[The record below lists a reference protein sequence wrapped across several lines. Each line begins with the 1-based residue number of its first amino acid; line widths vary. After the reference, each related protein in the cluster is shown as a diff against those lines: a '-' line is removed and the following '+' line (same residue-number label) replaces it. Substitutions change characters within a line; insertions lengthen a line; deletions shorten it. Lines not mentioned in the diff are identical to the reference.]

1 MNKTFDSELIINND
15 GSVYH
20 LHLNPGDLARN
31 IILVGDQER
40 VPKVSKYFDRIELI
54 KNKREFITHT
64 GFIGKERISVISTG
78 IGTDNIDIVLNEIDA
93 LFNVDFIE
101 KRPKAKKTKLNFI
114 RIGTTGSIHSQIP
127 IDSFLVSEYAL
138 GLDGLLP
145 FYLDYQKVIAT
156 DLQDK
161 ISQNFP
167 QLHKMCIPYAVKGS
181 AHLINTLAGRLMRG
195 ITTSATGFYAP
206 QNRNISLASAMD
218 DYFKQSES
226 FEFEG
231 LKLSNLEMETAGIY
245 GLSQLLGHEAI
256 SFNGILANRKT
267 GEFSTSPEET
277 VNRLIELVLENLIT
291 NKEKL

>member
-40 VPKVSKYFDRIELI
+40 VPKVSKYFDSIELI

-93 LFNVDFIE
+93 LFNFDFIE
-101 KRPKAKKTKLNFI
+101 KSPKAEKTKLNFI
-114 RIGTTGSIHSQIP
+114 RIGTTGSIHSEIP

-145 FYLDYQKVIAT
+145 FYLDYEQVISYN
-156 DLQDK
+156 LQEK
-161 ISQNFP
+161 IKQHFP
-167 QLHKMCIPYAVKGS
+167 QLNKMCIPYAVKGS
-181 AHLINTLAGRLMRG
+181 EKLINSLAGKLKRG

-206 QNRNISLASAMD
+206 QNRNISLASAMA
-218 DYFKQSES
+218 DYFNRSET
-226 FEFEG
+226 FEFDG

-245 GLSQLLGHEAI
+245 GLSRLLGHEAI
-256 SFNGILANRKT
+256 SFNAILANRKT
-267 GEFSTSPEET
+267 GEFSANPEDT
-277 VNRLIELVLENLIT
+277 VNKLIELVLE
-291 NKEKL
+291 KLGE